1 MLTIYRKLTDAEVK
15 DAAKKV
21 EAWFKAHPRRKVC
34 RTDIYGGVAVRRG
47 HVSEDITGP
56 LTHVG

>member
-1 MLTIYRKLTDAEVK
+1 MLVIYRKLTETEIK
-15 DAAKKV
+15 DAVTKI

-34 RTDIYGGVAVRRG
+34 RTDIYGDVVVRRG

-56 LTHVG
+56 LTHV